1 MTLTPRQHQLT
12 ARELEVAVLLGQ
24 GLRVKEIAAQ
34 MGVVHSHVS
43 NCIARAGQKLGLYS
57 RRHLAMWAQKQ

>member
-1 MTLTPRQHQLT
+1 MRSNPYELTR
-12 ARELEVAVLLGQ
+12 RELEVATLLGQ
-24 GLRVKEIAAQ
+24 GMRVKEIAAQ
-34 MGVVHSHVS
+34 MGVGHSHIS